1 MSVNRNVLRIFAGA
15 ILLLSALVTVAATTS
30 YGAQALASRGALNN
44 ISVVASWIV
53 IAFGGSAGLELLFK
67 GMRGLLKGPTE
78 AASRREILRAA
89 AVAGC
94 FAVLAVALAVVRD
107 APIR

>member
-15 ILLLSALVTVAATTS
+15 ILLLSALVAVGATTS
-30 YGAQALASRGALNN
+30 YGAQALARRGAINN
-44 ISVVASWIV
+44 VSVVASWIV

-78 AASRREILRAA
+78 RASRREILRAA
-89 AVAGC
+89 AVVGV
-94 FAVLAVALAVVRD
+94 FASLAVVLAVVRG
-107 APIR
+107 AAIK